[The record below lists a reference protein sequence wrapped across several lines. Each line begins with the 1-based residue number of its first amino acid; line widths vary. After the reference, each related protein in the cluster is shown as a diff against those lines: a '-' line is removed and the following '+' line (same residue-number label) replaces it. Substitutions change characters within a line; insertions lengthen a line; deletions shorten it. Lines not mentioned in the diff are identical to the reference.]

1 MKQKKRTRK
10 RTKSKSSAAEML
22 EFLHTYTEKRQK
34 AEEEK
39 VKLLKE
45 MKEEMQA
52 FFNRLLHCMEK
63 K

>member
-1 MKQKKRTRK
+1 
-10 RTKSKSSAAEML
+10 ML
-22 EFLHTYTEKRQK
+22 EFLRTYTEKRQK

-45 MKEEMQA
+45 MKEEKQA
-52 FFNRLLHCMEK
+52 FFNRLLDCMEK

>member
-1 MKQKKRTRK
+1 
-10 RTKSKSSAAEML
+10 ML
-22 EFLHTYTEKRQK
+22 EFLHPYTEKQQK

-45 MKEEMQA
+45 MKEEKQA
-52 FFNRLLHCMEK
+52 FFNRLLDCMEK